1 MSILDHHALGEGDT
15 YIIVS
20 KAKGTDEATIHVHG
34 SLGDVLDLLALA
46 AEAIDEQETPIR
58 H

>member
-1 MSILDHHALGEGDT
+1 MSILDQNAFDDEDT
-15 YIIVS
+15 YVIIS

-46 AEAIDEQETPIR
+46 AEAIDEQEPPVR

>member
-1 MSILDHHALGEGDT
+1 MSILDQHAFDDEDT

-46 AEAIDEQETPIR
+46 AEAIDEQEPPVR